1 MGFVASFNLLNPC
14 LAYLILDMRGVM
26 AKNEVDDLYIY
37 IYIERERE
45 REKGY
50 HLFGDQVKE
59 LVLMK
64 LLLNNVKNYGLSV
77 GDICQDGWIVVATSY
92 TQMIFV

>member
-26 AKNEVDDLYIY
+26 AKNVNEVDDPYR
-37 IYIERERE
+37 ERERE

-64 LLLNNVKNYGLSV
+64 LLLNNVKNYGL
-77 GDICQDGWIVVATSY
+77 
-92 TQMIFV
+92 